1 MRRRSFYGI
10 GVSMNVTTS
19 RLGLTLSRAKSSV
32 FGAGSAGRVAARR
45 TNAASDAAPDAA
57 EVTNIPGRLE
67 RLPMSA
73 YQRRIFAIIATAW
86 FADQVDVALL
96 TFLLGSIVV
105 TFHLSPVQAGSLA
118 AMTFA
123 GQLIGNVAAGMTA
136 DRYGRL
142 VVFQVTMVIWGLAS
156 FAAAGAWSLGALMVF
171 RLFIGVG
178 VGGEAPVAQAMVSEL
193 LPASVR
199 GKYIAFMEGFWAV
212 GYVCSGAIS
221 FFVLPH
227 FGWRAVFVAVG
238 MLSLV
243 IFVVRRGLP
252 ESPRWL
258 ADRGRFADAERVM
271 SKIEAE
277 VQRRTGGRLPEPRAY
292 VVEVHEHANAL
303 ATIFSRTY
311 IKRTVMATSV
321 WFFALLGFF
330 GLNSWIAVLL
340 KAHGFS
346 IIGSV
351 GFVTLITLGGIPG
364 FYVTGVLLERIGRKP
379 VTAAVLVLGATAAYF
394 YGSATSIVALSV
406 TGFVMQFFM
415 FGMWSALYAYTPELY
430 PTRARCTGAGVA
442 SAFGRIGAIIGP
454 IVLPVVVAN
463 AGQGAAFN
471 LGAAA
476 FCIAAVLVLTLG
488 VETKGRVLEAVSA

>member
-1 MRRRSFYGI
+1 M
-10 GVSMNVTTS
+10 
-19 RLGLTLSRAKSSV
+19 SS
-32 FGAGSAGRVAARR
+32 
-45 TNAASDAAPDAA
+45 
-57 EVTNIPGRLE
+57 
-67 RLPMSA
+67 
-73 YQRRIFAIIATAW
+73 YQRNVFAIIATAW
-86 FADQVDVALL
+86 LADQVDVALL

-123 GQLIGNVAAGMTA
+123 GQLVGNIAAGLTA
-136 DRYGRL
+136 DRFGRRI
-142 VVFQVTMVIWGLAS
+142 VFQVTMVVWGLAS

-193 LPASVR
+193 LPAAIR

-212 GYVCSGAIS
+212 GYVVSGAIS
-221 FFVLPH
+221 FFVLPY

-243 IFVVRRGLP
+243 VFLVRRGLP

-258 ADRGRFADAERVM
+258 ADRGRFA
-271 SKIEAE
+271 EAE
-277 VQRRTGGRLPEPRAY
+277 AVMAKMESEVRRRTGRDLPEPASFRSETHA
-292 VVEVHEHANAL
+292 HANSF
-303 ATIFSRTY
+303 ATIFSREY
-311 IKRTVMATSV
+311 IKRTIMIFGV

-340 KAHGFS
+340 KSHGFS

-364 FYVTGVLLERIGRKP
+364 FYLTGLLLERIGRKP
-379 VTAAVLVLGATAAYF
+379 VTAAVLVLGAAAAYF
-394 YGSATSIVALSV
+394 YGSATNVTLLFV
-406 TGFVMQFFM
+406 TGFIMQFFM

-430 PTRARCTGAGVA
+430 PTRARATGAGFA
-442 SAFGRIGAIIGP
+442 SAFGRVGAIIGP

-463 AGQGAAFN
+463 AGSAAAFN
-471 LGAAA
+471 LGATA

-488 VETKGRVLEAVSA
+488 VETKGRVLELVSA

>member
-1 MRRRSFYGI
+1 MATRQIAPETLRRADGEP
-10 GVSMNVTTS
+10 
-19 RLGLTLSRAKSSV
+19 
-32 FGAGSAGRVAARR
+32 GARELV
-45 TNAASDAAPDAA
+45 
-57 EVTNIPGRLE
+57 NIAGRLE
-67 RLPMSA
+67 RLPMSS
-73 YQRRIFAIIATAW
+73 YQRKVFAIIATAW
-86 FADQVDVALL
+86 LADQVDVALL

-123 GQLIGNVAAGMTA
+123 GQLLGNVAAGLSA
-136 DRYGRL
+136 DRFGRRI
-142 VVFQVTMVIWGLAS
+142 VFQITMIVWGLAS

-171 RLFIGVG
+171 RLFIGIG

-193 LPASVR
+193 LPANVR

-212 GYVCSGAIS
+212 GYVASGAIS
-221 FFVLPH
+221 FFILPH

-243 IFVVRRGLP
+243 VFVVRRGLP

-258 ADRGRFADAERVM
+258 ADRGRFAEAEAVM
-271 SKIEAE
+271 AKIEAE
-277 VQRRTGGRLPEPRAY
+277 VRRRTGAELPTPQNLA
-292 VVEVHEHANAL
+292 VETHAHANAF
-303 ATIFSRTY
+303 ATIFSREY
-311 IKRTVMATSV
+311 IKRTLMAFGV

-340 KAHGFS
+340 KSHGFS

-364 FYVTGVLLERIGRKP
+364 FYITGLMLERIGRKP
-379 VTAAVLVLGATAAYF
+379 VTAAVLVLGAAAAYL
-394 YGSATSIVALSV
+394 YGNATNLTWLFV

-430 PTRARCTGAGVA
+430 PTRARATGAGFA

-454 IVLPVVVAN
+454 VLLPVVVAN
-463 AGQGAAFN
+463 AGTSAAFD

-476 FCIAAVLVLTLG
+476 FLIAAALVLTLG
-488 VETKGRVLEAVSA
+488 VETKGRILETVSA

>member
-1 MRRRSFYGI
+1 MSLRFRPSATA
-10 GVSMNVTTS
+10 VEKN
-19 RLGLTLSRAKSSV
+19 LSPRQDELDPN
-32 FGAGSAGRVAARR
+32 VAAL
-45 TNAASDAAPDAA
+45 
-57 EVTNIPGRLE
+57 VNIPGRIE
-67 RLPMSA
+67 RLPMSG
-73 YQRRIFAIIATAW
+73 YQRKVFAIIATAW
-86 FADQVDVALL
+86 LADQVDVALL

-123 GQLIGNVAAGMTA
+123 GQLLGNIGAGLTA
-136 DRYGRL
+136 DRFGRRI
-142 VVFQVTMVIWGLAS
+142 VFQVTMVIWGLAS

-171 RLFIGVG
+171 RLIIGVG

-193 LPASVR
+193 LPSAIR

-212 GYVCSGAIS
+212 GYVASGAIS

-238 MLSLV
+238 LLSLV
-243 IFVVRRGLP
+243 VFVVRRGLP

-258 ADRGRFADAERVM
+258 ADRGRFA
-271 SKIEAE
+271 EAE
-277 VQRRTGGRLPEPRAY
+277 AVMTMMETEVRRRTGRELPEPQLF
-292 VVEVHEHANAL
+292 VVETHAHANSF
-303 ATIFSRTY
+303 ATIFSREY
-311 IKRTVMATSV
+311 IKRTVMAFGV

-340 KAHGFS
+340 KSHGFS

-364 FYVTGVLLERIGRKP
+364 FYITGILLERIGRKP
-379 VTAAVLVLGATAAYF
+379 VTAGVLVLGAISAYL
-394 YGSATSIVALSV
+394 YGSASDIAWLFVA
-406 TGFVMQFFM
+406 GFVMQFFM

-430 PTRARCTGAGVA
+430 PTRARATGAGFA
-442 SAFGRIGAIIGP
+442 SAFGRVGAIIGP
-454 IVLPVVVAN
+454 IVLPLVIAN
-463 AGQGAAFN
+463 AGTGAAFD

-476 FCIAAVLVLTLG
+476 FGIAALLVVVLG

>member
-1 MRRRSFYGI
+1 MNGRPGISIFAAVVRRVGGRGAI
-10 GVSMNVTTS
+10 E
-19 RLGLTLSRAKSSV
+19 RDARRA
-32 FGAGSAGRVAARR
+32 ADRVAD
-45 TNAASDAAPDAA
+45 TTPNAA
-57 EVTNIPGRLE
+57 ELTNIPGRLE

-86 FADQVDVALL
+86 LADQVDVALL

-105 TFHLSPVQAGSLA
+105 TFHLTPVQAGSLA

-123 GQLIGNVAAGMTA
+123 GQLIGNVTAGMSA
-136 DRYGRL
+136 DRFGRL
-142 VVFQVTMVIWGLAS
+142 IVFQVTMVIWGLAS
-156 FAAAGAWSLGALMVF
+156 FLAAGAWSLGALMVF
-171 RLFIGVG
+171 RLLIGIG

-193 LPASVR
+193 LPANVR

-221 FFVLPH
+221 FFLLPH

-243 IFVVRRGLP
+243 IFLVRRNLP

-258 ADRGRFADAERVM
+258 ADRGRFSEADVVM
-271 SKIEAE
+271 TRIETE
-277 VQRRTGGRLPEPRAY
+277 VKKRTGIALPAPLPF
-292 VVEVHEHANAL
+292 VVEVHEHASAI
-303 ATIFSRTY
+303 ATVFSRAY
-311 IKRTVMATSV
+311 IKRTIMATSV

-340 KAHGFS
+340 KGHGFT

-364 FYVTGVLLERIGRKP
+364 FYVTGLLLERIGRKP
-379 VTAAVLVLGATAAYF
+379 VAAGVMLLGAAAAYF
-394 YGSATSIVALSV
+394 YGSATNVPTLFV
-406 TGFVMQFFM
+406 TGFIMQFFM

-430 PTRARCTGAGVA
+430 PTRARCTGAGMA

-454 IVLPVVVAN
+454 ILLPIVVAN

-476 FCIAAVLVLTLG
+476 FFIAAMLVLTLG
-488 VETKGRVLEAVSA
+488 VETKGRILEAVSA